1 MAVSGSGS
9 SVPAGLDDLL
19 CFSIYSANLAFNRVY
34 KPLLEELGLTYSQ
47 YITLVA
53 LYDGGEQTVKALGER
68 LFLDSS
74 TLTPLL
80 KRLEA
85 ADIVKRK
92 RDSADERQ
100 VLVSLTPKGRS
111 LREKGASYWNVL
123 TSASGLTGDEANAL
137 REQIKNL
144 RDHLRTA
151 SPN

>member
-1 MAVSGSGS
+1 MAVNGSRS
-9 SVPAGLDDLL
+9 SEPADLDDLL

-34 KPLLEELGLTYSQ
+34 RPVLEELGLTYSQ
-47 YITLVA
+47 YIALVA
-53 LYDGGEQTVKALGER
+53 LYDGGEQTVKALGDR

-85 ADIVKRK
+85 VDIVRRK

-100 VLVSLTPKGRS
+100 VLVSLTDKGRE

-123 TSASGLTGDEANAL
+123 VSASGLTGDEATTL
-137 REQIKNL
+137 REQIKDL
-144 RDHLRTA
+144 RDRLRTA
-151 SPN
+151 GGG